1 MLGPSHS
8 SFKSGHVNPDTTLYE
23 TPPVLH
29 KGPSVRR
36 PFRYTDRPSL
46 PEVTVGQD
54 LSVKLK

>member
-8 SFKSGHVNPDTTLYE
+8 SFKSGHVNPVTTLYE